1 MSKPVSLGE
10 FEQIILLAILRLGE
24 NAYGV
29 SIKSEIAICTGRKP
43 SPGALYTGLNRLE
56 EKQLVS
62 SDTGDPSPVRGGRAK
77 RYYTVT
83 PKGIEAVTVAQRG
96 FQSLLKG
103 LDLPGVSHA

>member
-10 FEQIILLAILRLGE
+10 FEQVILLAILRLGE

-43 SPGALYTGLNRLE
+43 APGALYTGLNRLE
-56 EKQLVS
+56 EKELVS
-62 SDTGDPSPVRGGRAK
+62 SSTGDPSPVRGGRAK

-83 PKGIEAVTVAQRG
+83 PKGIKAVTAAQRS
-96 FQSLLKG
+96 FQRLLEG
-103 LDLPGVSHA
+103 LTLPGVSHA

>member
-10 FEQIILLAILRLGE
+10 FEQVILLAILRLGE

-62 SDTGDPSPVRGGRAK
+62 SHTGDPSPVRGGRAK
-77 RYYTVT
+77 RYYNVT
-83 PKGIEAVTVAQRG
+83 PKGIEAVTAAQRG

>member
-10 FEQIILLAILRLGE
+10 FEQVILLAILRLGE

-29 SIKSEIAICTGRKP
+29 SIKSEIATCTGRMP
-43 SPGALYTGLNRLE
+43 APGALYTGLNRLE

-62 SDTGDPSPVRGGRAK
+62 SSTGDPSPIRGGRAK

-83 PKGIEAVTVAQRG
+83 PKGIRAVTAAQRS
-96 FQSLLKG
+96 FQRLLKG
-103 LDLPGVSHA
+103 LNLPGVSNA

>member
-1 MSKPVSLGE
+1 MPKPVSLGE
-10 FEQIILLAILRLGE
+10 FEQVILLAILRLGE

-56 EKQLVS
+56 EKRLVAS
-62 SDTGDPSPVRGGRAK
+62 STGDPLPVRGGRAK

-83 PKGIEAVTVAQRG
+83 PKGIKAVTDAQRS
-96 FQSLLKG
+96 FQRLLEG
-103 LDLPGVSHA
+103 LTLPGVSHA

>member
-1 MSKPVSLGE
+1 MLKPVLLGE
-10 FEQIILLAILRLGE
+10 FEQVILLAILRLGE

-29 SIKSEIAICTGRKP
+29 SIKSEIAVCTGRKP

-62 SDTGDPSPVRGGRAK
+62 SSTGDPSPVRGGRAK

-83 PKGIEAVTVAQRG
+83 PKGTKAVIAAQRS
-96 FQSLLKG
+96 FQRLLEG
-103 LDLPGVSHA
+103 LTLPGVSHA